1 MGTGS
6 VTHFSGIL
14 AVLQHAHAGPLIL
27 DEIFK
32 DGHKSVMSLSMTSGK
47 IFGLVGSN
55 VVSQYRV
62 PFPA

>member
-1 MGTGS
+1 MGKDS
-6 VTHFSGIL
+6 ITHFSGIL

-55 VVSQYRV
+55 IVSQNHA
-62 PFPA
+62 PFPT